1 MPVPAAALTCLVRD
15 RTRLGA
21 PPYVPEV
28 RLYLAEEVFGLW
40 ERSGALPYWAF
51 AWAGG
56 LGLARHVLD
65 HPGIVRGRT
74 VLDVA
79 SGSGLVAIAAAL
91 AGAAQVTASDVDPA
105 AVAAIAVNAAAN
117 GVAVRVAGDVLDGCG
132 EGAQVVLAGDVFY
145 EAPMAARV
153 RPFLERAA
161 GRGADVLVG
170 DPGRAYLPGSG
181 LTRVAAYRV
190 PVLAVLEDAG
200 TKQVTVWRVGG

>member
-15 RTRLGA
+15 GTRLGA

-105 AVAAIAVNAAAN
+105 AVAAIALNAAAN

-170 DPGRAYLPGSG
+170 DPGRAYLPGTG